1 MNYASILSGI
11 ATILSS
17 DYDVYWS
24 GEKKTIL
31 VKRGRV
37 AVVLGV
43 TSVSRDVAGVPPSV
57 SEATVEVEVNAY
69 AARRPS
75 ASKEPLSDCLE
86 ALDGVEMKLL
96 EMIGRQVTSGWFVSS
111 VSRLSVDNERWGV
124 CKMTWQITVKGW
136 EALS

>member
-11 ATILSS
+11 ATVLGS

-31 VKRGRV
+31 VRRGRI
-37 AVVLGV
+37 AIVLGV
-43 TSVSRDVAGVPPSV
+43 TNVSRDVAGVPPSV
-57 SEATVEVEVNAY
+57 AEATVEVEVNAY
-69 AARRPS
+69 ATRRPS
-75 ASKEPLSDCLE
+75 ASKEPIEDCLG
-86 ALDGVEMKLL
+86 ALDGVEEKLL
-96 EMIGRQVTSGWFVSS
+96 GMVGKQVTSGWFVAS

-136 EALS
+136 ETLS